1 MWKLKNLEA
10 SHPRVAGIVQAHRQ
24 QIDAAWMGRQQMRS
38 KYIENTKVPARAG
51 GVKSAEEVKSS

>member
-24 QIDAAWMGRQQMRS
+24 QIDAAGDGRQQMS
-38 KYIENTKVPARAG
+38 DEGI
-51 GVKSAEEVKSS
+51 